1 MYGAATGWFFFS
13 SRPSDGVRLW
23 LFGVMIDLRTEADLL
38 RRCPAAGAADCGVAM
53 AELPAGKNY
62 AMGKLK
68 VNCKKKHIKRV

>member
-1 MYGAATGWFFFS
+1 
-13 SRPSDGVRLW
+13 
-23 LFGVMIDLRTEADLL
+23 MIDLRTEADLL

-68 VNCKKKHIKRV
+68 VNCKKKHIKRA